1 MQYSLRDFLLKCFQ
15 KVGAAAQ
22 QLLFSCLQVGA
33 AQVAANLLQRSWI
46 AYNRRTPGTMLTKS
60 APASRLQDPAARPS
74 AREPLQLS
82 WIARIFNARTSNC
95 ISLQDPAA
103 RPSARELLQHSWI
116 TYNRRTLKSSWSRTR
131 GLKARQAGGGP
142 LAGGFCVCCALLS
155 CAAQAV

>member
-1 MQYSLRDFLLKCFQ
+1 MATWHYWL
-15 KVGAAAQ
+15 
-22 QLLFSCLQVGA
+22 
-33 AQVAANLLQRSWI
+33 
-46 AYNRRTPGTMLTKS
+46 LTKS
-60 APASRLQDPAARPS
+60 AP
-74 AREPLQLS
+74 
-82 WIARIFNARTSNC
+82 TS
-95 ISLQDPAA
+95 LAQDPAA